1 MTRFAYNF
9 VEIDE
14 ATPRT
19 EFHGTVLAEDTVHA
33 GLLVMSDMLV
43 CEGTRVHVYNV
54 RPLTDGEIAPIFS

>member
-1 MTRFAYNF
+1 MRKFAYNY

-54 RPLTDGEIAPIFS
+54 IAMED